1 MQQSTGSFLNEA
13 EVMKLAEKDSS
24 VMSLPRIQVGEIVE
38 IRSIKFEVKKIM
50 SRGRIALKMLA
61 IPG

>member
-13 EVMKLAEKDSS
+13 EVMKLAEKDPA